1 MLFWQVI
8 IFNTKTESTGQLC
21 FAFFRGLWLI
31 FFSCFLVFA
40 RKKLVHFPPTSHP
53 LYQAEISVH
62 DHPFKF
68 LVLEKGEEKQL
79 GFKIY
84 MFIFFFF

>member
-8 IFNTKTESTGQLC
+8 IFNTKTESTRQLC
-21 FAFFRGLWLI
+21 FAFFGGLWLI

-53 LYQAEISVH
+53 LSQAEISVH
-62 DHPFKF
+62 NHPFKCSG
-68 LVLEKGEEKQL
+68 LEKGEEKAPW
-79 GFKIY
+79 FKIY
-84 MFIFFFF
+84 MYIFF

>member
-8 IFNTKTESTGQLC
+8 IFNTKTESTRQLC

-40 RKKLVHFPPTSHP
+40 RKKLVYFPPTPHP
-53 LYQAEISVH
+53 LSQAKISVQ
-62 DHPFKF
+62 DQPFKCT
-68 LVLEKGEEKQL
+68 VLEMREEKEL
-79 GFKIY
+79 
-84 MFIFFFF
+84 